1 MLHFQK
7 QESHYILQDFYCG
20 VLKMDSF
27 IKDGLEY
34 ILKDPR
40 YNFYVVKDDN
50 EAIVAMFVYSEG
62 KVIRGKD
69 EYIEIIDD
77 GCPHAVFNDGCIID
91 AVCYETLEIDYLAVQ
106 EEYRNQ
112 GIGSTII
119 SQLAQLAKGQ
129 GRHFLTVD
137 AFHEEGYSAIP
148 FYEKNHF
155 IAVEDYKKEQDT
167 QRMFLFVG

>member
-20 VLKMDSF
+20 VLKMDFF

-50 EAIVAMFVYSEG
+50 GVIVAMFVYSEG

-69 EYIEIIDD
+69 EYIEIIDE
-77 GCPHAVFNDGCIID
+77 GCPHAVFDDGCIID

>member
-1 MLHFQK
+1 
-7 QESHYILQDFYCG
+7 
-20 VLKMDSF
+20 MDSF

-77 GCPHAVFNDGCIID
+77 GCPHAVFDDGCIID

-119 SQLAQLAKGQ
+119 SQLAQLAKG
-129 GRHFLTVD
+129 
-137 AFHEEGYSAIP
+137 
-148 FYEKNHF
+148 
-155 IAVEDYKKEQDT
+155 
-167 QRMFLFVG
+167 

>member
-34 ILKDPR
+34 ILQDPR
-40 YNFYVVKDDN
+40 YNLYVVKDDTGV
-50 EAIVAMFVYSEG
+50 IVAMFVYSEG

-77 GCPHAVFNDGCIID
+77 GCPHTVFEDGCIID
-91 AVCYETLEIDYLAVQ
+91 EVCYETLEIDYLA
-106 EEYRNQ
+106 
-112 GIGSTII
+112 
-119 SQLAQLAKGQ
+119 
-129 GRHFLTVD
+129 VD

-167 QRMFLFVG
+167 QRMFLFIG